1 MTNTTLNTV
10 NLREGINNMVVVGKL
25 KSKEV
30 KYGTAQDGTGTIS
43 VALKVLTT
51 EKVSDTEERVH
62 ENTIR
67 LWAKQTSK
75 LYTSYSTVANE
86 YKTIDANGENNA
98 DVVRITGSLE
108 MNEYVKDAE
117 LKTMNNLRGV
127 FVNRVN
133 DPATAV
139 QEVGAEVECVMLGAS
154 DEIKDGKP
162 TGRKKVQLMSVGYGS
177 RIHEL
182 QDVYVEAN
190 LASDFVRMYAV
201 GSTAKFVFKVN
212 KYAVAKKETAPQ
224 ASMALGFGS
233 GLSNTFGG
241 VVNEYVNEVII
252 VGATAPYVEGVKYS
266 NEQIAEIRKLR
277 EMAKNEKLNSAPAT
291 PAPMTTQT
299 GFGTG
304 FGFDTTP
311 AATTPSAPAGGIDM
325 GDMPF

>member
-1 MTNTTLNTV
+1 MENMNTV
-10 NLREGINNMVVVGKL
+10 ALREGVNNMVVVGKI

-30 KYGTAQDGTGTIS
+30 KYGTYTDGTGTIS

-51 EKVSDTEERVH
+51 EKVGEEDRVH

-75 LYTSYSTVANE
+75 LYTSYATVANE
-86 YKTIDANGENNA
+86 YKTIEANGEANA

-108 MNEYVKDAE
+108 MNEYVKDSE
-117 LKTMNNLRGV
+117 LKTSNNLRGV

-133 DPATAV
+133 DPTTAI
-139 QEVGAEVECVMLGAS
+139 QEVGAEVECVVLGCT

-162 TGRKKVQLMSVGYGS
+162 TGRKKVQLMSVGYNS

-182 QDVYVEAN
+182 QDVYVESDLAN
-190 LASDFVRMYAV
+190 DFVRMYPV
-201 GSTAKFVFKVN
+201 GSTAKFIFKVN
-212 KYAVAKKETAPQ
+212 RYSIVKKEEVQAP
-224 ASMALGFGS
+224 AALGFGS

-241 VVNEYVNEVII
+241 VATDYVNDVII
-252 VGATAPYVEGVKYS
+252 IGGTAPYVEGVKYS

-277 EMAKNEKLNSAPAT
+277 EMAKNEKLNSAPAVPQT
-291 PAPMTTQT
+291 SMTSQT
-299 GFGTG
+299 GFGAG
-304 FGFDTTP
+304 FGTP
-311 AATTPSAPAGGIDM
+311 IAQTSEVPQNTQTVENAFG